1 MDLVA
6 KHLLDHGIRPSVQ
19 RVAIMR
25 YLMEHR
31 THPTVDDIYQDLH
44 EEMPT
49 LSKTT
54 IYNTLSL
61 LGEKDALSVLTID
74 SKNIHY
80 DGDVSPHA
88 HFLCR
93 CCHRIFDVVLPSVLE
108 SGVAMPEGFSM
119 EHSHVYYD
127 GVCSTCSGNVE
138 NEEN

>member
-1 MDLVA
+1 MDLVV
-6 KHLLDHGIRPSVQ
+6 KHLMDHGIRSSVQ

-31 THPTVDDIYQDLH
+31 THPTVEDIYRDLH
-44 EEMPT
+44 DEMPT

-61 LGEKDALSVLTID
+61 LGEKDALSLLTID

-93 CCHRIFDVVLPSVLE
+93 CCHRIFDVALPLGLDSD
-108 SGVAMPEGFSM
+108 GMMPVGFSI

-127 GVCSTCSGNVE
+127 GVCNMCSGKGQE
-138 NEEN
+138 

>member
-6 KHLLDHGIRPSVQ
+6 KHLLVHGIRPSVQ

-31 THPTVDDIYQDLH
+31 THPTVDDIYRDLH
-44 EEMPT
+44 DEMPT

-61 LGEKDALSVLTID
+61 LGEKNALSVLTID

-80 DGDVSPHA
+80 DGDMSPHA

-93 CCHRIFDVVLPSVLE
+93 CCHRIFDVALQLGQDSGTVLPV
-108 SGVAMPEGFSM
+108 GFNV

-127 GVCSTCSGNVE
+127 GVCDMCSGGIQK
-138 NEEN
+138 